1 MIYFVDWQEHGAIL
15 YCPKVSWAMKVSG
28 HGADKMA
35 IILLI
40 LLIKFNLNA
49 EMINDKKRD
58 IIFAK
63 SYFFS

>member
-15 YCPKVSWAMKVSG
+15 YCPKNGWAMTANG

-40 LLIKFNLNA
+40 LLIKYNLNA
-49 EMINDKKRD
+49 EMI
-58 IIFAK
+58 
-63 SYFFS
+63 